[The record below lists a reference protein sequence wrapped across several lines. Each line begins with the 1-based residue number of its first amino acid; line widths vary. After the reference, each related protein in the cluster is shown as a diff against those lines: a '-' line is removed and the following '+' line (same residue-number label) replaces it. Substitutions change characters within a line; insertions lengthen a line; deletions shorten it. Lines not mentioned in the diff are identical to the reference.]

1 MLAGLNAARKVNCEE
16 PIILGREQAYI
27 GVMMDDLVTT
37 LPREPYRMFTSRAE
51 HRLLLRADNS
61 DERLTPIGRKFSTV
75 CDSRWNAFETRMETL
90 ADIRRNIDYAK
101 AKKSDVP
108 IKEMQDAMPEFPKQL
123 VHRVVSDIRYEGYIV
138 RQQAE
143 IKRQAKTE
151 NRKIPPELNPKTIS
165 GLRNEAIDVL
175 NEFKPTTPGQASRLA
190 GITPA
195 DITLISIAIG
205 RFNQHA

>member
-1 MLAGLNAARKVNCEE
+1 
-16 PIILGREQAYI
+16 
-27 GVMMDDLVTT
+27 MMDDIVTT
-37 LPREPYRMFTSRAE
+37 TPREPYRMFTSRAE

-61 DERLTPIGRKFSTV
+61 DERLTPLGRELGLV
-75 CDSRWNAFETRMETL
+75 CDERWNAWEKRKQELYT
-90 ADIRRNIDYAK
+90 
-101 AKKSDVP
+101 
-108 IKEMQDAMPEFPKQL
+108 IKEEIEKRKLGQLAKRSDTTIKELQSKLSEFDPRL

-151 NRKIPPELNPKTIS
+151 NRKIPTDLNPSEIS

-175 NEFKPTTPGQASRLA
+175 NEFKPTTLGQASRLA

-195 DITLISIAIG
+195 DITLISIAIQRLRTKKLTSG
-205 RFNQHA
+205 